1 MQAAAPALIYTLLT
15 NLVYALLASSG
26 LVRSDIMR
34 QAVSVA
40 VCLILAVWHAKRQ
53 RVSFCSHKTAIYRY
67 PAAFCYAMAVVMCG
81 IANNYIFTVIL
92 TRFQDISP
100 GYAHVT
106 EIFYN
111 NSLAVEIV
119 TLCILAPLAEEIVY
133 RGLVYQGLRA
143 KCGSTQAAVLSALLF
158 GALHFH
164 LVQLCYA
171 AVLGLLLAHIVERT
185 GSLIAA
191 AAAHMAANL
200 ASVLWTETDWLDF
213 LNQEG
218 IRLFAAALAALALMA
233 VFLSYGNQLMR
244 HEK

>member
-1 MQAAAPALIYTLLT
+1 MRSRDAVQAAAPALIYTLLT

-119 TLCILAPLAEEIVY
+119 TLCILAPLAEEI
-133 RGLVYQGLRA
+133 GRA
-143 KCGSTQAAVLSALLF
+143 HV
-158 GALHFH
+158 
-164 LVQLCYA
+164 
-171 AVLGLLLAHIVERT
+171 
-185 GSLIAA
+185 
-191 AAAHMAANL
+191 
-200 ASVLWTETDWLDF
+200 
-213 LNQEG
+213 
-218 IRLFAAALAALALMA
+218 
-233 VFLSYGNQLMR
+233 
-244 HEK
+244 